1 MKQRV
6 ALIALAAVA
15 AIALLVWLLTAAQPP
30 DGAAGGRPGRTPSD
44 ADAGAGTTHH
54 PPFHRRRRH
63 APPRTALGAAARR
76 GPRTHPGGP
85 EELLAGPDNTAR
97 LASVV
102 PYAAQLEAV
111 FVDQNGN
118 AFLDLTA
125 PPEDLTGSSTE
136 IILTYGIVNSVI
148 LNCPE
153 ISAVQVL
160 FGGHEVP
167 TLTGHLDLS
176 KPLVLNR
183 RFIAAS

>member
-6 ALIALAAVA
+6 VLIALAAVV
-15 AIALLVWLLTAAQPP
+15 AIALLVWLLSGSSPEIAQQEIVPAEMLPTPTPAPEQRIILLFTAGDGMLHPELRSVPLP
-30 DGAAGGRPGRTPSD
+30 DEVHERIRVVL
-44 ADAGAGTTHH
+44 
-54 PPFHRRRRH
+54 R
-63 APPRTALGAAARR
+63 
-76 GPRTHPGGP
+76 
-85 EELLAGPDNTAR
+85 ELLAGPENSAR
-97 LASVV
+97 LASVI
-102 PYAAQLEAV
+102 PYEAQLEAV

-125 PPEDLTGSSTE
+125 PPEALTGSSTE
-136 IILTYGIVNSVI
+136 IVLTYGVVNSVI

-160 FGGHEVP
+160 FGGHEVG